1 MREKSEIHFPGQKV
15 PIFYPSERDAKSS
28 LQCLL
33 WKMSAKYFKEDSS
46 QAQEAAARTI
56 RFVATMT

>member
-28 LQCLL
+28 LQCVL
-33 WKMSAKYFKEDSS
+33 WKMSAKYFKDSS

-56 RFVATMT
+56 SFVATMT